1 MGAGIDPVHK
11 KAVKKP
17 SAGNRETPGLRL
29 RRQVFLAE
37 PEMKGGLCPLV
48 YQAQPHSQKEITMKD
63 KMAVSRMLVMV
74 ALIVC
79 CAIPAFAQ
87 LTIDQILPANLPTID
102 GDISE
107 WTSLG
112 DPDLTQAQFSSTT
125 GEISGLVPEDDQK
138 VEVWLGWSAEEDMI
152 YIAARVTDDSFLM
165 PTSTWNGDI
174 IEVYLDADNSGGSY
188 DDSNVHAQQYVLAP
202 DPIAEVQS
210 VRTSVV
216 EVQGAAQ
223 REGTV
228 YTYEMAIPGWDVVE
242 GAGALHDFELDQVI
256 SLTIVFPD
264 FEEGGSGYHAFN
276 GLNGPIGAWGD
287 ADQFTDFQLIG
298 PAEPPVIAPPIA
310 PPTVT
315 GGFYNELRVMT
326 SSAPRRGFAMSSGPV
341 GGRAE
346 LTSRSKPT
354 TLQVKSWGEI
364 KAQIEE
370 RE

>member
-1 MGAGIDPVHK
+1 M
-11 KAVKKP
+11 
-17 SAGNRETPGLRL
+17 
-29 RRQVFLAE
+29 
-37 PEMKGGLCPLV
+37 

-74 ALIVC
+74 ALLVG

-125 GEISGLVPEDDQK
+125 GAISGPVPEDDQK
-138 VEVWLGWSAEEDMI
+138 VEVWLGWSAEEDLL
-152 YIAARVTDDSFLM
+152 YVAARVTDNSHL
-165 PTSTWNGDI
+165 PSSNPSSPWNGDA
-174 IEVYLDADNSGGSY
+174 IEVYIDADNSGGMY
-188 DDSNVHAQQYVLAP
+188 DGSNPHAQQIGLAA
-202 DPIAEVQS
+202 DPAATAAIVPAAVIEVQS
-210 VRTSVV
+210 AVKV
-216 EVQGAAQ
+216 EG
-223 REGTV
+223 GV
-228 YTYEMAIPGWDVVE
+228 YIYELAIPAWDVVE
-242 GAGALHDFELDQVI
+242 GAGAAHDFELDQVI
-256 SLTIVFPD
+256 GLAIVFDD
-264 FEEGGSGYHAFN
+264 FDVGVSGHNAFN
-276 GLNGPIGAWGD
+276 GLNGPIGAWQD
-287 ADQFTDFQLIG
+287 SDQLTDFQLIG
-298 PAEPPVIAPPIA
+298 PAEPPVIAPPVA

-315 GGFYNELRVMT
+315 GGFYNQLRVMT

-354 TLQVKSWGEI
+354 TLQLKSWGEI